1 MRKEEIAG
9 DIEALLDRWHES
21 RSVGI
26 AFMPDDWRTVIA
38 ALRASPSEAEG
49 DDTKR
54 LEILFD
60 HLFEDV
66 NPGSPDKMERVRRT
80 VDNWASARSRSEEK
94 DDA

>member
-38 ALRASPSEAEG
+38 ALRASQSEADQPAAWIEHHKGGDNLVWDQTNLSCTPLYKRPGRSPGEG
-49 DDTKR
+49 ET
-54 LEILFD
+54 
-60 HLFEDV
+60 
-66 NPGSPDKMERVRRT
+66 
-80 VDNWASARSRSEEK
+80 
-94 DDA
+94 